1 MVISH
6 TAPRRAP
13 RRPAMEL
20 AATLMLAAIA
30 LYLLTQVEDLAA

>member
-6 TAPRRAP
+6 TAPRRAT
-13 RRPAMEL
+13 RRTTMEF

-30 LYLLTQVEDLAA
+30 LYLLTQVEDQIA